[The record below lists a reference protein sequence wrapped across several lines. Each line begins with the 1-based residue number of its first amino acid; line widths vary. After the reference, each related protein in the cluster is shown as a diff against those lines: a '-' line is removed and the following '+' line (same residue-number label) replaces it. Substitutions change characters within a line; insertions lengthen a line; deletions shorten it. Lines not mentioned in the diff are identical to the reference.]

1 MRLLRHDNHLLW
13 FGVMAIIGITLY
25 FGLSYGA
32 TASTNALTVIS
43 KNAPDAVT
51 MGETDAG
58 TTGPNEEGTEQEHT
72 HKMDV
77 QPYRQKQKEKRRVT
91 FDHDTK
97 EEVRAQP
104 LYVYLD
110 LAKQDFLKDPFTGRV
125 VLQLRP
131 DVAPRTCANFVQL
144 CENKK
149 YVNTP
154 FHRVINDFM
163 LQGGDIVHQDG
174 TGSYSI
180 YGGEGSTFDDEP
192 FVLKHDHVGVL
203 SMANS
208 GPNTNGSQ
216 FFITTKPTPHLD
228 GKHVVFGKVIK
239 GIEFVHDIE
248 SEMTDTNNTP
258 IRKCYIMNCG
268 VLDVNEMHQEQP
280 PAPGLAPQTQFSP
293 MSSHASQPATM
304 NNTPNSL
311 AAFSS
316 SHEFGQLNTSLI
328 EPSPFSL

>member
-25 FGLSYGA
+25 FALSYGA

-43 KNAPDAVT
+43 KNTPDTVT
-51 MGETDAG
+51 GGETDTG
-58 TTGPNEEGTEQEHT
+58 TTGLNEEGTEQEHT
-72 HKMDV
+72 QEADV
-77 QPYRQKQKEKRRVT
+77 QPYRQKQKGRRRVT
-91 FDHDTK
+91 FDNDTK

-104 LYVYLD
+104 LYIYLD

-144 CENKK
+144 CKDKK

-163 LQGGDIVHQDG
+163 LQGGDIVNQDG

-192 FVLKHDHVGVL
+192 FVLKHDRAGIL

-216 FFITTKPTPHLD
+216 FFITTKSTPHLD
-228 GKHVVFGKVIK
+228 GKHVVFGKVVN
-239 GIEFVHDIE
+239 GMEFVHDIE

-268 VLDVNEMHQEQP
+268 VLDVNEMHQKP
-280 PAPGLAPQTQFSP
+280 PQAPELALQT
-293 MSSHASQPATM
+293 MSSHASQAATM
-304 NNTPNSL
+304 NNPPNQL
-311 AAFSS
+311 ATVSS
-316 SHEFGQLNTSLI
+316 SHAFGQLNTSLI